1 MPDVSGQYFEIFIL
15 YNAFF
20 LMQASNNVEKA
31 REILLEGLE
40 NAQYSKP
47 LLEVCSLSLSIYIYI
62 YIYIYISQCCQE
74 VLQAR

>member
-40 NAQYSKP
+40 IDKF
-47 LLEVCSLSLSIYIYI
+47 
-62 YIYIYISQCCQE
+62 
-74 VLQAR
+74 